1 MQFIAGKRSRDDK
14 SDVFFVCTF
23 CEEDRQN
30 VAVAQTRLTSFL
42 AWLKNVLEERFPSI
56 TLSQDEPVIFFSAK
70 ILVLC

>member
-23 CEEDRQN
+23 CEEDREN
-30 VAVAQTRLTSFL
+30 VTVAQTRLTSFL

-56 TLSQDEPVIFFSAK
+56 TLTQEEPVSFF
-70 ILVLC
+70 